1 MTGETPRIQR
11 AGPDFSIDAAL
22 LAEAF
27 GIAQSQVQQDM
38 RAGAITSRCEAG
50 VDEDEGRWRL
60 TFHRGDRAVRFIVD
74 DAGQVL
80 TRLSFPIRT
89 A

>member
-1 MTGETPRIQR
+1 MTGDAPGIKR
-11 AGPDFSIDAAL
+11 AGPDFSVDAAL

-27 GIAQSQVQQDM
+27 GVTQAQVQQEM
-38 RAGAITSRCEAG
+38 RAGGITSRCEAG

-60 TFHRGDRAVRFIVD
+60 TFHRGERAVRFIVD

-80 TRLSFPIRT
+80 TRVSFPVRT